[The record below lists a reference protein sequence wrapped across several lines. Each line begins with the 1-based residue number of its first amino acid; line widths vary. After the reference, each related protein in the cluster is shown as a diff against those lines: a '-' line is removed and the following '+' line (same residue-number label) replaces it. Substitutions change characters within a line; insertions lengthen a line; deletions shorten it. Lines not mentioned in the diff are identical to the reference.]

1 MKPALPLAAPL
12 FAAAPLAA
20 LVLAAAAPAS
30 AALAADPAADRVD
43 AFNHALLD
51 TMKQG
56 KSLGAQGRYRKLQPA
71 VERAFDLP
79 TMTRVAVGPS
89 WSTLAPGDQEKL
101 VTAFTRMSVATWAH
115 NFDDYSGESFK
126 LGAVS
131 ANASGDKL
139 VRDQLVQKG
148 GDPVTLNYRMR
159 ETPAGWKI
167 VDVFYNGSISSI
179 ATQRSDFAS
188 TLSAGGAPALIR
200 KLDAQSDTL
209 LKGK

>member
-1 MKPALPLAAPL
+1 MKPAQLLAAL
-12 FAAAPLAA
+12 LIAAPLAGA
-20 LVLAAAAPAS
+20 LPAAAW
-30 AALAADPAADRVD
+30 AADPAADRID

-56 KSLGAQGRYRKLQPA
+56 KSLGAQGRYKRLQPA
-71 VERAFDLP
+71 VEQAFDLP

-89 WSTLAPGDQEKL
+89 WSTLSPGDQDKL
-101 VTAFTRMSVATWAH
+101 VAAFTRMSVATWAH
-115 NFDDYSGESFK
+115 NFDDYSGETFK

-139 VRDQLVQKG
+139 VRDQLIQKG
-148 GDPVTLNYRMR
+148 GDPVNLNYRMR
-159 ETPAGWKI
+159 QTAGGWKI

-188 TLSAGGAPALIR
+188 ALSAGGAPALIK
-200 KLDAQSDTL
+200 KLDAQSDSL
-209 LKGK
+209 LKAK

>member
-1 MKPALPLAAPL
+1 MKPPPLL
-12 FAAAPLAA
+12 LGA
-20 LVLAAAAPAS
+20 LVFATALPAS
-30 AALAADPAADRVD
+30 AAWAADPAADRVE

-56 KSLGAQGRYRKLQPA
+56 RSLGAQGRYKKLQPA
-71 VERAFDLP
+71 VEQAFDLP

-89 WSTLAPGDQEKL
+89 WSTLPPGDQDKL
-101 VTAFTRMSVATWAH
+101 VAAFTRMSVATWAH

-139 VRDQLVQKG
+139 VRDQLIQKG
-148 GDPVTLNYRMR
+148 GEPVNLNYRMR
-159 ETPAGWKI
+159 QAGGGWKI

-188 TLSAGGAPALIR
+188 SLQAGGAAALIK
-200 KLDAQSDTL
+200 KLDAQADTL
-209 LKGK
+209 LKTK

>member
-1 MKPALPLAAPL
+1 MKPALPL
-12 FAAAPLAA
+12 AAAPLAA
-20 LVLAAAAPAS
+20 LVLAAALPA
-30 AALAADPAADRVD
+30 AALGADPAADRVD

-56 KSLGAQGRYRKLQPA
+56 KTLGAQGRFKKLQPA
-71 VERAFDLP
+71 VEQAFDLP

-89 WSTLAPGDQEKL
+89 WSTLPAADQDKL
-101 VTAFTRMSVATWAH
+101 VAAFTRMSVATWTH

-139 VRDQLVQKG
+139 VRDQLIQKG
-148 GDPVTLNYRMR
+148 GEPVNLNYRMR
-159 ETPAGWKI
+159 QTPAGWKI

-188 TLSAGGAPALIR
+188 ALQAGGAPALIR
-200 KLDAQSDTL
+200 KLDSQTDSL
-209 LKGK
+209 LKAK

>member
-1 MKPALPLAAPL
+1 MKPALPLAAL
-12 FAAAPLAA
+12 L
-20 LVLAAAAPAS
+20 LAAALPAT
-30 AALAADPAADRVD
+30 AALAADPAAERVD

-56 KSLGAQGRYRKLQPA
+56 RSLGAQGRYRKLEPA
-71 VERAFDLP
+71 VEQAFDLA

-89 WSTLAPGDQEKL
+89 WSTLSPGDQDRL
-101 VTAFTRMSVATWAH
+101 VAAFTRMSVATWTH

-148 GDPVTLNYRMR
+148 GDPVNLNYRMR
-159 ETPAGWKI
+159 QTPAGWKI

-179 ATQRSDFAS
+179 ATQRADFAS
-188 TLSAGGAPALIR
+188 SLQAGGAPALVK
-200 KLDAQSDTL
+200 KLDAQADTL
-209 LKGK
+209 LKAK

>member
-1 MKPALPLAAPL
+1 MKSALPLVL
-12 FAAAPLAA
+12 L
-20 LVLAAAAPAS
+20 LAAAAPS
-30 AALAADPAADRVD
+30 VALAADPAADRVD
-43 AFNHALLD
+43 AFNKALLD

-56 KSLGAQGRYRKLQPA
+56 KTLGAQGRFRKLQPA
-71 VERAFDLP
+71 VEQAFDLP

-89 WSTLAPGDQEKL
+89 WSTLSPADQAKL
-101 VTAFTRMSVATWAH
+101 TASFTRMSVATWAH

-131 ANASGDKL
+131 TNASGDKL

-148 GDPVTLNYRMR
+148 GDPVNLNYRMR
-159 ETPAGWKI
+159 ETGGTWKI

-188 TLSAGGAPALIR
+188 ALSAGGAPALIK
-200 KLDAQSDTL
+200 KLDTQADTL

>member
-1 MKPALPLAAPL
+1 MKPAALPLALL
-12 FAAAPLAA
+12 F
-20 LVLAAAAPAS
+20 AAAAPA

-56 KSLGAQGRYRKLQPA
+56 KALGATGRFRRLQPA
-71 VERAFDLP
+71 VEQAFDLP
-79 TMTRVAVGPS
+79 TMTRVAVGPA
-89 WSTLAPGDQEKL
+89 WSTLSPADQEKL
-101 VTAFTRMSVATWAH
+101 VTAFGRMSAATWAH
-115 NFDDYSGESFK
+115 NFDDYSGETFK

-131 ANASGDKL
+131 SNASGDKL

-148 GDPVTLNYRMR
+148 GDPVSLNYRMR
-159 ETPAGWKI
+159 NSGGGWKI

-188 TLSAGGAPALIR
+188 TLSNGGAPALIK
-200 KLDAQSDTL
+200 KLDAQTDTL

>member
-1 MKPALPLAAPL
+1 MTSAPFLAAL
-12 FAAAPLAA
+12 LIAAPLAA
-20 LVLAAAAPAS
+20 ALPAT

-43 AFNHALLD
+43 AFNRTLLD

-71 VERAFDLP
+71 VEQAFDLP

-89 WSTLAPGDQEKL
+89 WSTLAAGDQDKL
-101 VTAFTRMSVATWAH
+101 VAAFTRMSVATWAH

-126 LGAVS
+126 LGSVS

-139 VRDQLVQKG
+139 VRDQIVQKG
-148 GDPVTLNYRMR
+148 GDPVNLNYRMR
-159 ETPAGWKI
+159 QTPAGWKV

-179 ATQRSDFAS
+179 ATQRSDFAAS
-188 TLSAGGAPALIR
+188 LQAGGAPALIK
-200 KLDAQSDTL
+200 KLDTQADTL